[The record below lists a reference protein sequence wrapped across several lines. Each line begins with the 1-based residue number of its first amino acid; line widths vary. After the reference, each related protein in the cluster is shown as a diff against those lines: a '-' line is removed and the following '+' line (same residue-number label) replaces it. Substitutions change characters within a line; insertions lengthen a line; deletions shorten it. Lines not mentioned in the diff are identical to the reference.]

1 MSCGIMNEDNIRSI
15 TVKEDVPWR
24 SLDEVQL
31 SGMRHDGRLYPVIR
45 YYPLGTALPPT
56 FHSVWRTWAAARTYL
71 SLNPDRIAQGE
82 RK

>member
-1 MSCGIMNEDNIRSI
+1 MSCGIINQDNIRSI

-31 SGMRHDGRLYPVIR
+31 SGMRHDGRLCPVIR

-56 FHSVWRTWAAARTYL
+56 FHSAWRTWTAARTYL
-71 SLNPDRIAQGE
+71 SLNPGGATQGAQ
-82 RK
+82 K